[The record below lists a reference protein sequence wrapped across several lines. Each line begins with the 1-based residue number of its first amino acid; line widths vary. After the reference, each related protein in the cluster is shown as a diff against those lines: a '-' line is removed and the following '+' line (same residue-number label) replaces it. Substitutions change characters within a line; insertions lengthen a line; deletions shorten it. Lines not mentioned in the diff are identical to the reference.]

1 MIIKFSSKIYDLKAV
16 KLTTKAY
23 QGLAD
28 FKISQL
34 KNYINV
40 ELKNINKDVKDIIKD
55 EFCNYVLSLMK
66 LK

>member
-1 MIIKFSSKIYDLKAV
+1 MIIKFSGKIYKLKAV
-16 KLTTKAY
+16 KLTAKAY

-34 KNYINV
+34 KDYISV

-55 EFCNYVLSLMK
+55 EFCNYVLALMK
-66 LK
+66 I